1 MTEQQRRQYKATIA
15 GKTYVISGEASLPHF
30 KSTEELL
37 NKQIKQIKVV
47 APKLSQLDQ
56 AILLTFN
63 SISDQLYKQAE
74 IDELREKIAE
84 MQAEINL
91 LQSQKERLKPKK
103 SAVSSIIATAKQES
117 RTRSS
122 NKIFK
127 ETDK

>member
-1 MTEQQRRQYKATIA
+1 MTKQQRRQYKATIA

-84 MQAEINL
+84 MQAEINS

-117 RTRSS
+117 RTRAS

>member
-1 MTEQQRRQYKATIA
+1 MTKQQRRQYKATIA

-47 APKLSQLDQ
+47 SPKLSQLDQ

-117 RTRSS
+117 RTRAS

>member
-1 MTEQQRRQYKATIA
+1 MTKQQRRQYKATIA

-84 MQAEINL
+84 MQVEINL

-117 RTRSS
+117 RTRAS

>member
-1 MTEQQRRQYKATIA
+1 MTKQQRRQYKATIA
-15 GKTYVISGEASLPHF
+15 GKTYVISGEASLTHF

-74 IDELREKIAE
+74 IDELREKRAE

-117 RTRSS
+117 RTRAS

>member
-1 MTEQQRRQYKATIA
+1 MTKQQRRQYKAIIA
-15 GKTYVISGEASLPHF
+15 GKTYIISGEASLPHF

-74 IDELREKIAE
+74 IDELREKIEE

-117 RTRSS
+117 RTRAS

>member
-1 MTEQQRRQYKATIA
+1 MTKQQRRQYKATIA
-15 GKTYVISGEASLPHF
+15 GKTYIISGEASLPHF

-56 AILLTFN
+56 SILLTFN

-103 SAVSSIIATAKQES
+103 SAVSSIIATAMQES
-117 RTRSS
+117 RTRAS

>member
-1 MTEQQRRQYKATIA
+1 MTKQQRRQYKATIA
-15 GKTYVISGEASLPHF
+15 GKTYVISGEASLTHF

-84 MQAEINL
+84 MEAEINL

-117 RTRSS
+117 RTRAS

>member
-1 MTEQQRRQYKATIA
+1 MTKQQRRQYKATIA
-15 GKTYVISGEASLPHF
+15 GKTYVISGEASLLHF

-84 MQAEINL
+84 MQAEINS

-117 RTRSS
+117 RTRAS

>member
-1 MTEQQRRQYKATIA
+1 MIKQQKKQYKAVIA
-15 GKTYVISGEASLPHF
+15 GKTYIISGEASLPHF

-37 NKQIKQIKVV
+37 NKQFKQIAVI
-47 APKLSQLDQ
+47 APKLSKFDQ

-74 IDELREKIAE
+74 IDELNEKIAQ
-84 MQAEINL
+84 MQAEIKM

-103 SAVSSIIATAKQES
+103 SAVSSIIATARQES

-127 ETDK
+127 ETNK

>member
-1 MTEQQRRQYKATIA
+1 MTKQQRRQYKAIIA
-15 GKTYVISGEASLPHF
+15 GKTYIISGEASLPHF

-84 MQAEINL
+84 MQEEINL

-117 RTRSS
+117 RTRAS

>member
-117 RTRSS
+117 LSLIHISEPTRRS
-122 NKIFK
+122 
-127 ETDK
+127 

>member
-1 MTEQQRRQYKATIA
+1 MTKQQRRQYKATIA
-15 GKTYVISGEASLPHF
+15 GKTYVISGEASLTHF

-117 RTRSS
+117 RTRAS

>member
-1 MTEQQRRQYKATIA
+1 MTKQQRRQYKATIA
-15 GKTYVISGEASLPHF
+15 GKTYVISGEASLTHF
-30 KSTEELL
+30 ESTEELL

-117 RTRSS
+117 RTRAS

>member
-1 MTEQQRRQYKATIA
+1 MTKQQRRQYKATIA
-15 GKTYVISGEASLPHF
+15 GKTYIISGEASLPHF

-74 IDELREKIAE
+74 IDELHEKIAE

-117 RTRSS
+117 RTRAS

>member
-117 RTRSS
+117 FTRAS

>member
-1 MTEQQRRQYKATIA
+1 MTKQQRRQYKATIA

-84 MQAEINL
+84 MQTEINL

-117 RTRSS
+117 RTRAS

>member
-1 MTEQQRRQYKATIA
+1 MTKQQRRQYKATIA

-84 MQAEINL
+84 MQAEINS

-103 SAVSSIIATAKQES
+103 SAVSSIIATAKLES
-117 RTRSS
+117 RTRAS

>member
-1 MTEQQRRQYKATIA
+1 MTKQQRRQYKATIA

-56 AILLTFN
+56 TILLTFN

-84 MQAEINL
+84 MQAEINS

-117 RTRSS
+117 RTRAS

>member
-1 MTEQQRRQYKATIA
+1 MTKQQRRQYKATIA

-63 SISDQLYKQAE
+63 SISDRLYQQAE

-117 RTRSS
+117 RTRAS

>member
-1 MTEQQRRQYKATIA
+1 MTKQQRRQYKATIA
-15 GKTYVISGEASLPHF
+15 GKTYVMSGEASLPHF

-84 MQAEINL
+84 MQAEINS

-117 RTRSS
+117 RTRAS

>member
-1 MTEQQRRQYKATIA
+1 MTKQQRRQYKATIA

-74 IDELREKIAE
+74 IDELHEKIAE

-117 RTRSS
+117 RTRAS

>member
-1 MTEQQRRQYKATIA
+1 MTKQQRRQYKATIA

-103 SAVSSIIATAKQES
+103 SAVSSIIK
-117 RTRSS
+117 
-122 NKIFK
+122 N
-127 ETDK
+127 

>member
-1 MTEQQRRQYKATIA
+1 MTKQQRRQYKATIA

-63 SISDQLYKQAE
+63 SISDRLYKQAE

-117 RTRSS
+117 RTRAS

>member
-117 RTRSS
+117 RTRAS

>member
-117 RTRSS
+117 RTRAS

-127 ETDK
+127 GTDK